1 MSWFWRGTQ
10 SAIFYYASCV
20 PCHELAYRRR
30 RRKGAARS
38 RAEKEM
44 DQGPYPH
51 PSPFNTNVYWQEE
64 IAMGPGPPRKN
75 GRARRE
81 QERKRWGDRGTDDK
95 ENRRGLTTGNSTDT
109 GVSSADTVV
118 TQNSLQG
125 VVELEHDRRSGDGWN
140 RRRYQR
146 EDELLWGID
155 DAIEDDAE
163 GVNSYTNVR
172 NPSVN
177 DLHPP
182 VVSTISS
189 NRSET
194 RWMLQPPPCA
204 RIMEGKMQAN
214 RSRSASGG
222 SNGSSKRGDP
232 GLGRQLG
239 EKMVEE
245 KRRKGHTSQTG
256 SPGMSRVATE
266 ESQMS
271 SNTTTRGQG
280 HDRDQDSARLPKTPQ
295 TSTEGSKPRTQAR
308 SLDVPLDDLQNSGHL
323 PPPASMT
330 KAAAKHLFPSQRPRL
345 ETVVSSTAISPV
357 KSSPGSA
364 HPPSFPLRPPLP
376 PSAASTP
383 SLRALQELTPPSA
396 ALNSRRPFSS
406 PPSSASKIDLP
417 APDTEEDESL
427 EIPEVET
434 LWPGEFTFEAGEVE
448 NRRHH
453 RWSMDI

>member
-95 ENRRGLTTGNSTDT
+95 RNRRGLTTGNSTDT

-118 TQNSLQG
+118 TQDSLQG

-155 DAIEDDAE
+155 DASEDDAE
-163 GVNSYTNVR
+163 GANPYTNVR

-182 VVSTISS
+182 IVSTISS

-222 SNGSSKRGDP
+222 SNGSSKRGEP

-245 KRRKGHTSQTG
+245 KRRKGQKSQTG

-271 SNTTTRGQG
+271 SNTTTCGQG
-280 HDRDQDSARLPKTPQ
+280 HDRDQDGARVPRTPQ
-295 TSTEGSKPRTQAR
+295 SPTEGSKQRTQTQ
-308 SLDVPLDDLQNSGHL
+308 SLNAPLDDLQNSGHL
-323 PPPASMT
+323 PPPECTT
-330 KAAAKHLFPSQRPRL
+330 KAPAKHLSPSQRPRL
-345 ETVVSSTAISPV
+345 ETIVSSSAISPV
-357 KSSPGSA
+357 KSFPGSA
-364 HPPSFPLRPPLP
+364 HTPPSLLRPPLP
-376 PSAASTP
+376 PSTASTS

-396 ALNSRRPFSS
+396 ALNSWRPFSS

-417 APDTEEDESL
+417 ALDTPEDEAL

-434 LWPGEFTFEAGEVE
+434 LWPGEFTFEASEVE
-448 NRRHH
+448 NKRQH

>member
-95 ENRRGLTTGNSTDT
+95 ENRRGLTTGDSTDT

-118 TQNSLQG
+118 AQNSHQG

-155 DAIEDDAE
+155 DASEDDTE
-163 GVNSYTNVR
+163 GANSYTNVR
-172 NPSVN
+172 NPPVN

-182 VVSTISS
+182 VVSTVSS

-245 KRRKGHTSQTG
+245 KRRKGQTSQTG
-256 SPGMSRVATE
+256 GMSRVTTE
-266 ESQMS
+266 EGQMS
-271 SNTTTRGQG
+271 SNTTTSCQR
-280 HDRDQDSARLPKTPQ
+280 HDRDQDHACVPRTPQ
-295 TSTEGSKPRTQAR
+295 SSTEGSKQGTQAR
-308 SLDVPLDDLQNSGHL
+308 SLNVPLDDLQNSGHL
-323 PPPASMT
+323 PPPPSMT
-330 KAAAKHLFPSQRPRL
+330 KAAAKHPFPSQRPRL

-357 KSSPGSA
+357 KSSP
-364 HPPSFPLRPPLP
+364 
-376 PSAASTP
+376 
-383 SLRALQELTPPSA
+383 SA

-406 PPSSASKIDLP
+406 PPSSASKIDSP
-417 APDTEEDESL
+417 ALDTPEDEAL

-434 LWPGEFTFEAGEVE
+434 FWPGEFTFEAREVE
-448 NRRHH
+448 NRRQH